1 MCEREKAVLTGSVP
15 PLNLRLIRAKAL
27 AGSVNLLANPVHIR
41 KRIRRQVAFMNNLWI
56 QVHLVA
62 RLVVVLMD
70 LFYVLFYM
78 RHQRSARKVGCDQR
92 FPTVRICLHE

>member
-1 MCEREKAVLTGSVP
+1 
-15 PLNLRLIRAKAL
+15 
-27 AGSVNLLANPVHIR
+27 
-41 KRIRRQVAFMNNLWI
+41 MNNLWI

-78 RHQRSARKVGCDQR
+78 RHQTSAISDQR
-92 FPTVRICLHE
+92 AEQRGKLVVATSV